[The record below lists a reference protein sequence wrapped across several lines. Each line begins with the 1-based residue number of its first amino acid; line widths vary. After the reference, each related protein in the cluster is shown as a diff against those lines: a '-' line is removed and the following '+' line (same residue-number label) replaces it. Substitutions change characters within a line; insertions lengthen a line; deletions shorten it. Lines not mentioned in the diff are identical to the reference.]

1 MHSAGSITTAV
12 GLAKAIG
19 AQIMLLISLNAANQS
34 AGCMRP
40 GSRGFIGERGLH

>member
-19 AQIMLLISLNAANQS
+19 AQMISPNAANQS
-34 AGCMRP
+34 VGCMRP
-40 GSRGFIGERGLH
+40 DSRGFIGERGLH

>member
-19 AQIMLLISLNAANQS
+19 AQMLLISPNAANQS

-40 GSRGFIGERGLH
+40 DSRGFIGERGLH